1 MVAEYSSI
9 RLLHRLTGHE
19 GAVYALCNG
28 PEAGTFLS
36 AGGEGWVVRWDLSNP
51 DPGRL
56 IARVEG
62 QVFAVTMLREDQV
75 ILAGD
80 MNGGVHWID
89 LLDAERSRHIQHH
102 RKGTFSF
109 AVYDGMVFS
118 GGGDGLV
125 TRWSSNLRQSEE
137 SLQISGS
144 SIRSLAFDPSGEVLA
159 AGCSDGSICLI
170 DPLRMAL
177 RKRIADAHLPS
188 VFSLQFNGAG
198 DQLWSGG
205 RDAHLRR
212 WDRLGRPLETP
223 SMAAHW
229 YTINALALS
238 PDAQWMA
245 TASRDKTIR
254 IWDAT
259 TGELRQTL
267 ETVRDQ
273 GHRHSVNALFWS
285 GEYNQLVSASD
296 DRTVCI
302 WTGSQGM

>member
-1 MVAEYSSI
+1 MAAVYSPF

-19 GAVYALCNG
+19 GAVYTLCDG
-28 PEAGTFLS
+28 PARGSFLS
-36 AGGEGWVVRWDLSNP
+36 SGSDGWIVRWDLSDP

-56 IARVEG
+56 IARVDG
-62 QVFAVTMLREDQV
+62 QVFALKMLQDDRLL
-75 ILAGD
+75 LAGD
-80 MNGGVHWID
+80 MQGGLHWID
-89 LLDAERSRHIQHH
+89 LSDAETSKHIQHH
-102 RKGTFSF
+102 RKGTFAF
-109 AVYDGMVFS
+109 AVHEGMVFS
-118 GGGDGLV
+118 GGGDGML
-125 TRWSSNLRQSEE
+125 TRWSANLRQSEE

-144 SIRSLAFDPSGEVLA
+144 SIRSLVFDPTGEILA

-188 VFSLQFNGAG
+188 VFALQFNDAG

-205 RDAHLRR
+205 RDAHLKR
-212 WDRLGRPLETP
+212 WDRLGRPLDMP

-238 PDAQWMA
+238 PDARWLA

-254 IWDAT
+254 IWDASS
-259 TGELRQTL
+259 GELRQTL
-267 ETVRDQ
+267 ETVRDD

-285 GEYNQLVSASD
+285 RTFNQLVSASD

-302 WTGSQGM
+302 WTTS